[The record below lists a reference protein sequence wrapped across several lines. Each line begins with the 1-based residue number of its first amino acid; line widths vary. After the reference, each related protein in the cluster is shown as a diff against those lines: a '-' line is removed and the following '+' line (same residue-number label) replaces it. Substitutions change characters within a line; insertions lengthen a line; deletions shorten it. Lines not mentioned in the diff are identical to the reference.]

1 MPLFCDIVNS
11 PHIRFSTCHRFDA
24 FLNRESFRSQRVT
37 AKSTIVAAILSN
49 SLLTTTIIC
58 TLRRRSLP
66 LWSFELL
73 AHRSTSY
80 SHRARVFVE
89 MRRSRTKGLETLL
102 VVMERIKGNGPRPRH
117 RKLIRPPPK
126 RFPLHDQ
133 LFVNT

>member
-1 MPLFCDIVNS
+1 MANS
-11 PHIRFSTCHRFDA
+11 PHIRFSTCHRFDT
-24 FLNRESFRSQRVT
+24 FLNRESFRSQRGT

-49 SLLTTTIIC
+49 SLLTTEIIC

-66 LWSFELL
+66 LRSFELL

-117 RKLIRPPPK
+117 RKLIRPPSK